1 VKHVQ
6 RGSVPCLGAAV
17 AHQYAGDDRGEKEKS
32 WQGQVGQIVHA
43 VDAPPGGQEKG
54 QTQQLVEAAG
64 DFGAP
69 FGFKGNAADD
79 SGHFDTWKQ
88 AQAGGARS
96 GGVL

>member
-1 VKHVQ
+1 
-6 RGSVPCLGAAV
+6 
-17 AHQYAGDDRGEKEKS
+17 
-32 WQGQVGQIVHA
+32 

-96 GGVL
+96 GCSGWCSGFNVNSKLSHNKN